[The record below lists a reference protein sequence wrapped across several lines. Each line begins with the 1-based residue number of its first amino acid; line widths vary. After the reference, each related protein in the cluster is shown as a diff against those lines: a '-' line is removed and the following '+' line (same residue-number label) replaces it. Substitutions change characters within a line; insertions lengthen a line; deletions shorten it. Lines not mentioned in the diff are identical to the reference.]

1 MSMKP
6 SVVTQ
11 WEKQQKSPARR
22 ALERIWGEARRP
34 VRLTLLVAAGAY
46 LGLHLAAAAPRMA
59 VPDAELRERLHE
71 ANVALHARQGELEL
85 LRLEMNRLGRIMD
98 YSSRYRIPAD
108 LARAIHDIAL
118 AEGVDPDIAFRLV
131 QVESGFTRTAVS
143 PVGAVGLAQVMPRTA
158 YELDP
163 TLSYRDLF
171 DRETNLHLGFRYL
184 RLMIERYNGD
194 LRLALLAYNRG
205 PGTVDR
211 IRRAGGDPENGYSI
225 AVLGAD

>member
-1 MSMKP
+1 MKP
-6 SVVTQ
+6 SVVSQ
-11 WEKQQKSPARR
+11 WEQQQKSPARR
-22 ALERIWGEARRP
+22 AFERVWGNVRRP
-34 VRLTLLVAAGAY
+34 LRVTLLMGVGTY

-59 VPDAELRERLHE
+59 GPDAELRERLRGTT
-71 ANVALHARQGELEL
+71 VALQAREGELEL
-85 LRLEMNRLGRIMD
+85 LRLEMNRLAQIMD

-118 AEGVDPDIAFRLV
+118 AEGVDPGLAFRLV
-131 QVESGFTRTAVS
+131 QVESGFTRAAVS

-205 PGTVDR
+205 PSTVDR
-211 IRRAGGDPENGYSI
+211 IRQAGGDPENGYSI